1 MPHEISQECGRVYT
15 LMVARTLESK
25 GLLQRTN
32 DSNLMHGCSG
42 SRWNM
47 CLLILINGSQMA
59 RSICDEIS
67 DIELVTRR
75 RKALIMHVSDS
86 QTDKRWRLSLKG
98 VWQSLRVSEM

>member
-75 RKALIMHVSDS
+75 RKALIKHVSVS
-86 QTDKRWRLSLKG
+86 QTDNAG
-98 VWQSLRVSEM
+98 DCPH